1 MDTAAGDCPFCG
13 APYRKTLSAD
23 EDTLGELAVPAE
35 EYAAMCYNVR
45 ARSDVYLGFTLYLH
59 PATVYAVET
68 RTEDAEGKEPGTDGW
83 SQEDVYA
90 SEANAR
96 SRRDRLGGGSV
107 EARIRELPLAHARLP
122 PEERPQEPRL

>member
-1 MDTAAGDCPFCG
+1 MNTDAGDCPFCG

-35 EYAAMCYNVR
+35 EYAATCYNVR
-45 ARSDVYLGFTLYLH
+45 ARSELYLGFTLYFH
-59 PATVYAVET
+59 PATVHAVET
-68 RTEDAEGKEPGTDGW
+68 RPENAEGKEPGRGW

-90 SEANAR
+90 SAASAR
-96 SRRDRLGGGSV
+96 SHHDRLEGGSV

-122 PEERPQEPRL
+122 PEERPRKPRL